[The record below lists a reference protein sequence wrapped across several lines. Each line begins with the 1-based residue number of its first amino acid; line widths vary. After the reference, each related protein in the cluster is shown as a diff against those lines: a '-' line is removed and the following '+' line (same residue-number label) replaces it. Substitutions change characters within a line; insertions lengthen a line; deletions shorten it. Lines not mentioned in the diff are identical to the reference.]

1 MFVDQKHM
9 INLDFMNRTQA
20 KSGLNLF
27 PHRLGSQ
34 NLTHTSPLVLV
45 SPQMK
50 SLIYQVRPRFWH
62 PPPPIVDSY
71 IHLSVPDLVHFL
83 TLKSMNVGLSSAQGR
98 SSCAICELIRIVILS
113 ITALNVNAILCRRR
127 DTLCPSNLIWQR
139 LRSHIFFIQFPSL
152 QHIQQPQMIRVQLP
166 CIGQGIG
173 ILYPCFLNTPS

>member
-62 PPPPIVDSY
+62 PPPNRRFLHPSQCPGFSPLPNSKKYARWLILRSGKVKLCNMRTNQNS
-71 IHLSVPDLVHFL
+71 DLVYYCS
-83 TLKSMNVGLSSAQGR
+83 KRECNS
-98 SSCAICELIRIVILS
+98 
-113 ITALNVNAILCRRR
+113 
-127 DTLCPSNLIWQR
+127 
-139 LRSHIFFIQFPSL
+139 
-152 QHIQQPQMIRVQLP
+152 VQTK
-166 CIGQGIG
+166 GHSVSQ
-173 ILYPCFLNTPS
+173 